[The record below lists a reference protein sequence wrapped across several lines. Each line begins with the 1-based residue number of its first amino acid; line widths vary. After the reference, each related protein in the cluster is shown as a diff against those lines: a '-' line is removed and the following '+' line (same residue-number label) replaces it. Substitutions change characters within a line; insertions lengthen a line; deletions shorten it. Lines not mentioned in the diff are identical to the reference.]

1 VFAYGMRWT
10 RLFDDLE
17 AQLIRLE
24 QAERAADV
32 SDRVRSER
40 GHITLLEAL
49 AVDCGRTVTMEAQG
63 IGSLRGVL
71 REVGKDWCILESTT
85 AGSARQRAIL
95 LPATSLQSVTGLSG
109 FADQRESASRRRFG
123 VRSALRALA
132 RDRAMVRVYLTGGG
146 NVQGTIDRIGQDH
159 FDVADHPD
167 DAPRRVA
174 EVRAVHT
181 VPLWAM
187 CALRQV

>member
-1 VFAYGMRWT
+1 MRWT

-24 QAERAADV
+24 QAELAADI
-32 SDRVRSER
+32 SDRVRYER
-40 GHITLLEAL
+40 GQVSLLETLSA
-49 AVDCGRTVTMEAQG
+49 DCGRTIAIEAQE
-63 IGSLRGVL
+63 IGSLTGVL
-71 REVGKDWCILESTT
+71 REVGQDWCILESTT
-85 AGSARQRAIL
+85 AGSVRQRAVL
-95 LPATSLQSVTGLSG
+95 LPAAAIQSLTGLSG

-123 VRSALRALA
+123 IRSALRALG

-146 NVQGTIDRIGQDH
+146 TVQGTIDRIGEDH
-159 FDVADHPD
+159 IDVADHPD
-167 DAPRRVA
+167 DAPRRAA

-181 VPLWAM
+181 VPLWAI

>member
-1 VFAYGMRWT
+1 MFACGMRWT

-17 AQLIRLE
+17 AQLISLE
-24 QAERAADV
+24 RAERAADV
-32 SDRVRSER
+32 ADRVRSER
-40 GHITLLEAL
+40 GQITLLQAM
-49 AVDCGRTVTMEAQG
+49 AADCGRTVAVEAQG
-63 IGSLRGVL
+63 VGSLKGVL
-71 REVGKDWCILESTT
+71 REVGHDWCMLESTT
-85 AGSARQRAIL
+85 AGSARQRAVL
-95 LPATSLQSVTGLSG
+95 VPATSLQSVTGLSG
-109 FADQRESASRRRFG
+109 FADQHEGASRRRFG
-123 VRSALRALA
+123 IRSALRALG

-167 DAPRRVA
+167 DAPRRAAV
-174 EVRAVHT
+174 VRAVHT